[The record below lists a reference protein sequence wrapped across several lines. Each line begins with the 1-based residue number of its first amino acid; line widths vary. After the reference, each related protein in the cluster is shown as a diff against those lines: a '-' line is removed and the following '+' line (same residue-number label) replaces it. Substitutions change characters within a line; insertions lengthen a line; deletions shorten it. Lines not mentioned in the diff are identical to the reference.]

1 MFTWECPKCGK
12 ELDVGT
18 VECPVC
24 HPESVATPPRRTQE
38 TPPLAAAARQ
48 PAPPPKPA
56 LSSQPAAAVKAP
68 APTPASP
75 AAASRSQPAIPSR
88 PTVRPP
94 AAVPSGSAV
103 RPAHLA
109 LVGVV
114 LAVAVGLALYFSRP
128 ELFRGAAGLQLE
140 DVPEAAGSGTAGSA
154 AAGNLQV
161 AGIRP
166 YYDGEYQP
174 RVRALIIN
182 HGDAPVAQVNLEVTL
197 QTPRAPA
204 FAAPLASFVI
214 DTKELGSGES
224 REIETGLTA
233 LGTLASLPPWDQV
246 RIQIRDLLQTEL
258 ESASGT
264 GTP

>member
-1 MFTWECPKCGK
+1 
-12 ELDVGT
+12 
-18 VECPVC
+18 
-24 HPESVATPPRRTQE
+24 
-38 TPPLAAAARQ
+38 
-48 PAPPPKPA
+48 
-56 LSSQPAAAVKAP
+56 
-68 APTPASP
+68 
-75 AAASRSQPAIPSR
+75 
-88 PTVRPP
+88 
-94 AAVPSGSAV
+94 
-103 RPAHLA
+103 LA
-109 LVGVV
+109 LIGVV
-114 LAVAVGLALYFSRP
+114 LVVAIGLAIFFSRP

-154 AAGNLQV
+154 AVGNLQV

-166 YYDGEYQP
+166 YYDAEYRP

-182 HGDAPVAQVNLEVTL
+182 HGDTPLEQVNLEVTL

-224 REIETGLTA
+224 REIEAELTA
-233 LGTLASLPPWDQV
+233 LGTLASLPPWDKV

>member
-24 HPESVATPPRRTQE
+24 HPESVATPPRRTQQA
-38 TPPLAAAARQ
+38 PQLAAAARQ
-48 PAPPPKPA
+48 PAPPPQPA
-56 LSSQPAAAVKAP
+56 PSSRPAAAVKAP
-68 APTPASP
+68 AQTPASP
-75 AAASRSQPAIPSR
+75 AAASPSQPAPKPPIV
-88 PTVRPP
+88 VR
-94 AAVPSGSAV
+94 SGPAV

-114 LAVAVGLALYFSRP
+114 LAVAIGLALYFSRP
-128 ELFRGAAGLQLE
+128 DLFRGAAGLQLE

-154 AAGNLQV
+154 AVGNLQV

-166 YYDGEYQP
+166 YYDGEYRP

-182 HGDAPVAQVNLEVTL
+182 HGDTPVEQVNLEVTL

-233 LGTLASLPPWDQV
+233 LGTLASLPPWDQM

>member
-1 MFTWECPKCGK
+1 
-12 ELDVGT
+12 
-18 VECPVC
+18 
-24 HPESVATPPRRTQE
+24 
-38 TPPLAAAARQ
+38 
-48 PAPPPKPA
+48 
-56 LSSQPAAAVKAP
+56 
-68 APTPASP
+68 
-75 AAASRSQPAIPSR
+75 
-88 PTVRPP
+88 
-94 AAVPSGSAV
+94 
-103 RPAHLA
+103 LA

-114 LAVAVGLALYFSRP
+114 LVVAVGLAVYFSRP
-128 ELFRGAAGLQLE
+128 QLFRGAAGLQLE

-154 AAGNLQV
+154 AVGNLQV

-166 YYDGEYQP
+166 YYDGEYRP

-182 HGDAPVAQVNLEVTL
+182 HGDTPVEQVNLEVTL

-224 REIETGLTA
+224 REIEASLTA

>member
-38 TPPLAAAARQ
+38 APQLAAAARQ

-56 LSSQPAAAVKAP
+56 PSSRPAAAVKAP
-68 APTPASP
+68 AQTPTGPPPASP
-75 AAASRSQPAIPSR
+75 AAASPSQPAPKPPIV
-88 PTVRPP
+88 VR
-94 AAVPSGSAV
+94 SGPAV

-114 LAVAVGLALYFSRP
+114 LAVSVGLALYFSRP
-128 ELFRGAAGLQLE
+128 DLFRGAAGLQLE

-166 YYDGEYQP
+166 YYDGEYRS

-182 HGDAPVAQVNLEVTL
+182 HGDTPVEQVNLEVTL

-224 REIETGLTA
+224 REIEASLTA
-233 LGTLASLPPWDQV
+233 LGTLASLPPWDQM